1 MKNLD
6 IMNDNNEGERR
17 EHGMRCPNCQSKD
30 LGKIAAGQYY
40 CWNCFIE
47 LTVANDGKVSLNQVE
62 EDGSLTSLD
71 DLFEE
76 EDIYF

>member
-1 MKNLD
+1 
-6 IMNDNNEGERR
+6 
-17 EHGMRCPNCQSKD
+17 MRCPNCQSKD
-30 LGKIAAGQYY
+30 LGKIGSGQFY

-47 LTVANDGKVSLNQVE
+47 LTVNDDKVSLNQVE

-76 EDIYF
+76 EDVHI